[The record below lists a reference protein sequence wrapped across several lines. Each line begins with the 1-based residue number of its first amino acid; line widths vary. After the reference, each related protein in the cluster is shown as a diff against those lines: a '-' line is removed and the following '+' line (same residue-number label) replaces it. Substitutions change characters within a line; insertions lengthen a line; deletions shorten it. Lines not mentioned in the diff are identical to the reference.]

1 MGKDFEFRI
10 RSLQRSDSIA
20 ELTALIRSAYAPHA
34 EKGLRF
40 VGTYQDEETT
50 SQRLAAGHGLVAE
63 SEKGLVGTVV
73 LRPPQPTSSA
83 ALYRDPGV
91 WSIGQLAVLP
101 DWKGRGLGR
110 ALHDAAV
117 ELARCSGARAVAL
130 DTAAP
135 AKALI
140 TLYERW
146 GYGIVGTADWRP
158 HTNYDSVLMLR
169 ELQPAPEFGSGAA

>member
-1 MGKDFEFRI
+1 MSHRLEFHI
-10 RSLQRSDSIA
+10 RSSQPSDSIA

-40 VGTYQDEETT
+40 VGTYQDDDITT
-50 SQRLAAGHGLVAE
+50 QRLAAGHGLVAE
-63 SEKGLVGTVV
+63 CEQRLVGTVV
-73 LRPPQPTSSA
+73 VRPPQPTSSA
-83 ALYRDPGV
+83 VLYRDT

-101 DWKGRGLGR
+101 AWKGRGLGR

-117 ELARCSGARAVAL
+117 DFARRHGATAVGL

-135 AKALI
+135 ATALI
-140 TLYERW
+140 SLYERW
-146 GYGIVGTADWRP
+146 GYRVVGTADWRP

-169 ELQPAPEFGSGAA
+169 RL